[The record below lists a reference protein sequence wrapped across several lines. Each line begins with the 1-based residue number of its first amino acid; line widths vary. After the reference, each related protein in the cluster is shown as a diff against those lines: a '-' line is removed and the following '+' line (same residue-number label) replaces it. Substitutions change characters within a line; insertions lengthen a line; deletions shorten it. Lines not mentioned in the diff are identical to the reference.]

1 MNITISSRKTTV
13 KDSFRDWAEKKLKK
27 LDRFFEEDAQAAIVV
42 SNERDR
48 ETVEVTVQ
56 SRGMIFRAEK
66 TSADRL
72 DSLDAVV
79 DSLTRQIVKNKNK
92 LEKKG
97 KTKPTTL
104 EGFEDY
110 TADLR
115 DEEYHVVK
123 TKQFD
128 LKPMTVDEAILQMNM
143 LDHQFYM
150 FQNEADGLVSVVYK
164 RNDGD
169 YGLLEPVVK

>member
-13 KDSFRDWAEKKLKK
+13 KDSFREWAEKKLKK

-42 SNERDR
+42 TNERER

-79 DSLTRQIVKNKNK
+79 ESLTKQIVKNKNK

-97 KTKPTTL
+97 KTRAATL
-104 EGFEDY
+104 EGFEEY
-110 TADLR
+110 AAEQH

-123 TKQFD
+123 TKSFD
-128 LKPMTVDEAILQMNM
+128 LKPMSVDEAILQMNM

-150 FQNEADGLVSVVYK
+150 FQNDANDLVCIVYK

-169 YGLLEPVVK
+169 YGLLEPRT

>member
-42 SNERDR
+42 TNERER

-79 DSLTRQIVKNKNK
+79 ESLIKQIVKNKNK

-97 KTKPTTL
+97 KTKAATL
-104 EGFEDY
+104 EGFEEYAAEPHD
-110 TADLR
+110 D
-115 DEEYHVVK
+115 EYHVVK
-123 TKQFD
+123 TKAFD
-128 LKPMTVDEAILQMNM
+128 LKPMSVDEAILQMNM

-150 FQNEADGLVSVVYK
+150 FQNDANDLVCIVYK
-164 RNDGD
+164 RTDGD
-169 YGLLEPVVK
+169 YGLLEPRT

>member
-1 MNITISSRKTTV
+1 MKITISSRKTTV
-13 KDSFRDWAEKKLKK
+13 KDSFRDWAEKKLRK

-42 SNERDR
+42 TNERER

-79 DSLTRQIVKNKNK
+79 ESLTRQIVKNKSK

-97 KTKPTTL
+97 KAKL
-104 EGFEDY
+104 SMEGFEAYADY
-110 TADLR
+110 LPPE
-115 DEEYHVVK
+115 EEYNVVK
-123 TKQFD
+123 VKSFD
-128 LKPMTVDEAILQMNM
+128 LKPMNVEEAILQMNM
-143 LDHQFYM
+143 LGHQFYL
-150 FQNEADGLVSVVYK
+150 FQNVENDLICVVYK
-164 RNDGD
+164 RYDGN
-169 YGLLEPVVK
+169 YGLLEPRS

>member
-13 KDSFRDWAEKKLKK
+13 KDSFREWAEKKLKK

-42 SNERDR
+42 TNERER

-79 DSLTRQIVKNKNK
+79 ESLTRQIVKNKSK

-97 KTKPTTL
+97 KTKAATL
-104 EGFEDY
+104 EGFEEY
-110 TADLR
+110 ASELH

-123 TKQFD
+123 TKAFD
-128 LKPMTVDEAILQMNM
+128 LKPMSVDEAILQMNM

-150 FQNEADGLVSVVYK
+150 FQNDANDLVCIVYK
-164 RNDGD
+164 RNDGN
-169 YGLLEPVVK
+169 YGLLEPRT

>member
-1 MNITISSRKTTV
+1 MNINISSRKTTV

-27 LDRFFEEDAQAAIVV
+27 LDRFFDEDAQATIVV
-42 SNERDR
+42 TNERER

-72 DSLDAVV
+72 DSLDSVV
-79 DSLTRQIVKNKNK
+79 ESLTKQIVKNKSK

-97 KTKPTTL
+97 KTKPATL
-104 EGFEDY
+104 EGFENF
-110 TADLR
+110 ADIALA

-123 TKQFD
+123 TKLFD
-128 LKPMTVDEAILQMNM
+128 LKPMNVDEAILKMNM

-150 FQNEADGLVSVVYK
+150 FQNDENDLVCVVYK

-169 YGLLEPVVK
+169 YGLLEPRS

>member
-1 MNITISSRKTTV
+1 MNITISARKTTV

-27 LDRFFEEDAQAAIVV
+27 LDRFFEEDAQATIVV
-42 SNERDR
+42 TNERER

-79 DSLTRQIVKNKNK
+79 EALTRQIVKNKNK

-97 KTKPTTL
+97 KTRAASL
-104 EGFEDY
+104 EGFEGY
-110 TADLR
+110 SADVAE
-115 DEEYHVVK
+115 EEYHVVK
-123 TKQFD
+123 TKEFD
-128 LKPMTVDEAILQMNM
+128 LKPMSVDEAILQMNM

-150 FQNEADGLVSVVYK
+150 FQNDANDLVCIVYK

-169 YGLLEPVVK
+169 YGLLEPRR

>member
-13 KDSFRDWAEKKLKK
+13 KDSFREWAEKKLKK

-42 SNERDR
+42 TNERER

-79 DSLTRQIVKNKNK
+79 ESITKQIIKNKNK

-97 KTKPTTL
+97 KTKAATL

-110 TADLR
+110 VADLH
-115 DEEYHVVK
+115 DEEYNVVK
-123 TKQFD
+123 TKAFD
-128 LKPMTVDEAILQMNM
+128 LKPMSVDEAILQMNM

-150 FQNEADGLVSVVYK
+150 FQNDANDLVCIVYK
-164 RNDGD
+164 RNDGN
-169 YGLLEPVVK
+169 YGLLEPRI

>member
-1 MNITISSRKTTV
+1 MRITISSRKTTV
-13 KDSFRDWAEKKLKK
+13 KDSFRDWAEKKMRK

-42 SNERDR
+42 TNERER

-79 DSLTRQIVKNKNK
+79 ESLTRQIVKNKSK

-97 KTKPTTL
+97 KAKLPL
-104 EGFEDY
+104 DGFEAYVDY
-110 TADLR
+110 LPAE
-115 DEEYHVVK
+115 EEYNVVK
-123 TKQFD
+123 VKEFD
-128 LKPMTVDEAILQMNM
+128 LKPMSVDEAILQMNM
-143 LDHQFYM
+143 LGHQFYL
-150 FQNEADGLVSVVYK
+150 FHNIENELTCVVYK
-164 RNDGD
+164 REDGN
-169 YGLLEPVVK
+169 YGLLEPRM

>member
-42 SNERDR
+42 TNERER

-79 DSLTRQIVKNKNK
+79 DALTRQIIKNKNK

-97 KTKPTTL
+97 KTKAAGL
-104 EGFEDY
+104 EGLEGY
-110 TADLR
+110 SAADVAE
-115 DEEYHVVK
+115 EEYHVVK
-123 TKQFD
+123 TKEFD
-128 LKPMTVDEAILQMNM
+128 LKPMSVDEAILQMNM

-150 FQNEADGLVSVVYK
+150 FQNDANDLVCIVYK

-169 YGLLEPVVK
+169 YGLLEPRR

>member
-13 KDSFRDWAEKKLKK
+13 KDSFREWAEKKLKK

-42 SNERDR
+42 TNERER

-79 DSLTRQIVKNKNK
+79 ESLTRQIVKNKNK

-97 KTKPTTL
+97 KTKAVSL
-104 EGFEDY
+104 EGFEEY
-110 TADLR
+110 AADLH
-115 DEEYHVVK
+115 DEEYHIVK
-123 TKQFD
+123 TKAFD
-128 LKPMTVDEAILQMNM
+128 LKPMSVDEAILQMNM

-150 FQNEADGLVSVVYK
+150 FQNDANDLVCIVYK

-169 YGLLEPVVK
+169 YGLLEPRT

>member
-13 KDSFRDWAEKKLKK
+13 KDSFREWAEKKLKK

-48 ETVEVTVQ
+48 ETVEITVQ

-79 DSLTRQIVKNKNK
+79 DSLIRQIVKNKNK
-92 LEKKG
+92 LEKSG
-97 KTKPTTL
+97 INATVRR
-104 EGFEDY
+104 EMGRDIDG
-110 TADLR
+110 ACGQLR
-115 DEEYHVVK
+115 K
-123 TKQFD
+123 R
-128 LKPMTVDEAILQMNM
+128 
-143 LDHQFYM
+143 
-150 FQNEADGLVSVVYK
+150 YK
-164 RNDGD
+164 DQKDN
-169 YGLLEPVVK
+169 L

>member
-13 KDSFRDWAEKKLKK
+13 KDSFREWAEKKLKK

-42 SNERDR
+42 TNERER

-79 DSLTRQIVKNKNK
+79 ESLTRQIVKNKNK

-97 KTKPTTL
+97 KTKAVSL
-104 EGFEDY
+104 EGFEEY
-110 TADLR
+110 TADLH

-123 TKQFD
+123 TKAFD
-128 LKPMTVDEAILQMNM
+128 LKPMSVDEAILQMNM

-150 FQNEADGLVSVVYK
+150 FQNDANDLVCIVYK

-169 YGLLEPVVK
+169 YGLLEPRT

>member
-1 MNITISSRKTTV
+1 MNIIISSRKTTV
-13 KDSFRDWAEKKLKK
+13 KDSFREWAEKKLKK
-27 LDRFFEEDAQAAIVV
+27 LDRFFEEDAQATIVV
-42 SNERDR
+42 TNERER
-48 ETVEVTVQ
+48 ETVEITVQ

-79 DSLTRQIVKNKNK
+79 ESITKQIIKNKNK

-97 KTKPTTL
+97 KTKAATL

-110 TADLR
+110 VADLH
-115 DEEYHVVK
+115 DEEYNVVK
-123 TKQFD
+123 TKAFD
-128 LKPMTVDEAILQMNM
+128 LKPMSVDEAILQMNM

-150 FQNEADGLVSVVYK
+150 FQNDANDLVCIVYK
-164 RNDGD
+164 RNDGN
-169 YGLLEPVVK
+169 YGLLEPRI

>member
-13 KDSFRDWAEKKLKK
+13 KDSFREWAEKKLKK

-42 SNERDR
+42 TNERER
-48 ETVEVTVQ
+48 ETVEITVQ

-79 DSLTRQIVKNKNK
+79 ESITKQIIKNKNK

-97 KTKPTTL
+97 KTKAATL

-110 TADLR
+110 VADLH
-115 DEEYHVVK
+115 DEEYNVVK
-123 TKQFD
+123 TKAFD
-128 LKPMTVDEAILQMNM
+128 LKPMSVDEAILQMNM

-150 FQNEADGLVSVVYK
+150 FQNDANDLVCIVYK
-164 RNDGD
+164 RNDGN
-169 YGLLEPVVK
+169 YGLLEPRI

>member
-42 SNERDR
+42 TNERER

-79 DSLTRQIVKNKNK
+79 DALTRQIIKNKNK

-97 KTKPTTL
+97 KTKAAGL
-104 EGFEDY
+104 EGLEGY
-110 TADLR
+110 SADVAE
-115 DEEYHVVK
+115 EEYHVVK
-123 TKQFD
+123 TKEFD
-128 LKPMTVDEAILQMNM
+128 LKPMSVDEAILQMNM

-150 FQNEADGLVSVVYK
+150 FQNDANDLVCIVYK

-169 YGLLEPVVK
+169 YGLLEPRR